1 VKKVLYIL
9 GEMNDD
15 DVEWVLV
22 NSNNIRLS
30 PDSVLIE
37 QGKPIDALYILLDG
51 VLTVVTDANPTE
63 PIATLNP
70 GEIVGEIS
78 FVDSRPPTA
87 TVKAPG
93 NAVVLSIPR
102 AHLVDKLQQDTGFAS
117 RFYRAL
123 AVFLSHRL
131 RDTDSHLGYGK
142 VQVSDDEI
150 EGELDDS
157 VLDNVYLAG
166 TRFDRMLKRFAANS

>member
-1 VKKVLYIL
+1 
-9 GEMNDD
+9 
-15 DVEWVLV
+15 VEWVLA
-22 NSNNIRLS
+22 NSQNQRLA
-30 PDSVLIE
+30 PGDVLIE

-51 VLTVVTDANPTE
+51 VLVVATDAQPHE

-87 TVKAPG
+87 TVKGSG
-93 NAVVLSIPR
+93 NTVVLALPR
-102 AHLVDKLQQDTGFAS
+102 PNLIEKLQQDTGFAS

-131 RDTDSHLGYGK
+131 RETVSHLGYGK
-142 VQVSDDEI
+142 AQVAEDEI
-150 EGELDDS
+150 EGELDES

-166 TRFDRMLKRFAANS
+166 TRFDRMLKRSAV